1 MKATHTLSLLALLI
15 GLALPGAA
23 QADFGLAPGSVK
35 ARAENKNGT
44 LATQASS
51 HPYAFKLSFDLK
63 LDKDGHTEGGEMRD
77 VIIDLPPGLIGNP
90 QAVPRCPR
98 QDFEG
103 TLPDC
108 SPSTQIGVLRALL
121 PGVGEVNGPLYNL
134 APPPGFPLQLGF
146 AVAGFESQQFASLR
160 SEEGYGATIS
170 APNLPSEVSMG
181 SATIWGTPADPDH
194 DPERGS
200 AEQGTLG
207 SSSDAPLI
215 PFLTLP
221 ADCSQPQPITV
232 KADSKLNPGVF
243 DEESA
248 FLNELGGKAE
258 ALAGCEAVPFDPKIA
273 SQPTSKLASNP
284 SGLEFET
291 KLPNQGLLNKG
302 ATAAETEPEKVEV
315 ILPEGVSVNPS
326 FAEGISV
333 CSEVQYKAE
342 QLDSAPGQGC
352 PQASKIGSMIA
363 HSPLLE
369 EPVEGA
375 LYLAAPYENPFDSL
389 AALYLVAKAPERGV
403 LVKQAGEVSFDPE
416 TGQITSTFSD
426 LPPVPYS
433 SFKVHLREG
442 ARAPLVTPRACGQY
456 ETVAMLT
463 PFSSTTPLERKA
475 SFKIERGADGGAC
488 PSGGLPPF
496 KPSLLA
502 GTTNNAAGHF
512 SPFNLRISRT
522 DAEQEIT
529 HFSIKLPPGLTGKLA
544 GVPYCPDAAIAAAK
558 ARTGPHGGQEELSNP
573 SCPAASEVGRSLA
586 GAGAGTVLTYVPGK
600 VYLAGPYNGSKM
612 SVVAITAAKAGPF
625 DLGTVVI
632 REALQ
637 INPETAEVFIDATGS
652 DPVPHIIRGVPVR
665 LRDIRA
671 YVDKPDFVLNPT
683 DCTPT
688 STASTVL
695 GAGLDFSSEAD
706 DNPLT
711 VTSPFQAADCA
722 ALPFK
727 PQLGLRLI
735 GGTKRG
741 AFPAFKAHLQM
752 NGIGEAGIA
761 SAQVTL
767 PKSAFIE
774 QGHFKTICTR
784 PQFKAGAGNGAS
796 CPAGSIY
803 GKASAITPLLGE
815 PLTGP
820 VFLRANGGERDL
832 PDLVV
837 ALSNSQVDFNLIG
850 HVDSIDGR
858 LRNTFAASPDAPV
871 TSFDLEMAG
880 GQKGLFVNSRNLCA
894 RKYRALAGFAG
905 QNGKAHTA
913 KPVVK
918 VKCKGKG
925 KAKGN
930 GRGGRR

>member
-1 MKATHTLSLLALLI
+1 
-15 GLALPGAA
+15 
-23 QADFGLAPGSVK
+23 
-35 ARAENKNGT
+35 
-44 LATQASS
+44 
-51 HPYAFKLSFDLK
+51 
-63 LDKDGHTEGGEMRD
+63 
-77 VIIDLPPGLIGNP
+77 
-90 QAVPRCPR
+90 
-98 QDFEG
+98 
-103 TLPDC
+103 
-108 SPSTQIGVLRALL
+108 
-121 PGVGEVNGPLYNL
+121 
-134 APPPGFPLQLGF
+134 
-146 AVAGFESQQFASLR
+146 
-160 SEEGYGATIS
+160 
-170 APNLPSEVSMG
+170 
-181 SATIWGTPADPDH
+181 
-194 DPERGS
+194 
-200 AEQGTLG
+200 
-207 SSSDAPLI
+207 
-215 PFLTLP
+215 
-221 ADCSQPQPITV
+221 
-232 KADSKLNPGVF
+232 
-243 DEESA
+243 
-248 FLNELGGKAE
+248 
-258 ALAGCEAVPFDPKIA
+258 
-273 SQPTSKLASNP
+273 
-284 SGLEFET
+284 
-291 KLPNQGLLNKG
+291 
-302 ATAAETEPEKVEV
+302 
-315 ILPEGVSVNPS
+315 
-326 FAEGISV
+326 
-333 CSEVQYKAE
+333 
-342 QLDSAPGQGC
+342 
-352 PQASKIGSMIA
+352 
-363 HSPLLE
+363 
-369 EPVEGA
+369 
-375 LYLAAPYENPFDSL
+375 
-389 AALYLVAKAPERGV
+389 
-403 LVKQAGEVSFDPE
+403 
-416 TGQITSTFSD
+416 
-426 LPPVPYS
+426 
-433 SFKVHLREG
+433 
-442 ARAPLVTPRACGQY
+442 
-456 ETVAMLT
+456 
-463 PFSSTTPLERKA
+463 
-475 SFKIERGADGGAC
+475 
-488 PSGGLPPF
+488 
-496 KPSLLA
+496 LA

-512 SPFNLRISRT
+512 SPFNVRISRT

-544 GVPYCPDAAIAAAK
+544 GVPYCPDAAIEAAK
-558 ARTGPHGGQEELSNP
+558 ARTGPHGGAEELASP

-612 SVVAITAAKAGPF
+612 SVVAITAAVAGPF

-683 DCTPT
+683 DCTRT
-688 STASTVL
+688 STASTLL
-695 GAGLDFSSEAD
+695 GAGLDFTSTAD

-767 PKSAFIE
+767 PKSAFVE

-784 PQFKAGAGNGAS
+784 VQFKEGAGNGAS

-803 GKASAITPLLGE
+803 GKASAITPLLAE

-850 HVDSIDGR
+850 HVDSVDGR

-880 GQKGLFVNSRNLCA
+880 GQKGLFVNSRDLCA
-894 RKYRALAGFAG
+894 RKYRALAGFSG
-905 QNGKAHTA
+905 QNGKSHTA

-918 VKCKGKG
+918 VKCKKG

-930 GRGGRR
+930 RRGGRR